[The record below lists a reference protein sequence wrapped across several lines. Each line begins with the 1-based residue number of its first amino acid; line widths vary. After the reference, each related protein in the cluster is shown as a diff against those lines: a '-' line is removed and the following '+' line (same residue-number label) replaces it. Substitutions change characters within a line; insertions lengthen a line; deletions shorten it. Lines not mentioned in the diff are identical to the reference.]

1 MSKPA
6 APKNFESALADLE
19 QIVAQMENGQLP
31 LEQSLAAYKQGIEL
45 LRYCQQTLLETEQQI
60 QLLNEQNSLQPFSD
74 D

>member
-1 MSKPA
+1 MSKPT